1 MAAMAADETT
11 KRWWAL
17 THAMQEPLPDRQPGA
32 WWTTIDQVFH
42 AD

>member
-17 THAMQEPLPDRQPGA
+17 TDAMQEALPDRDPGA
-32 WWTTIDQVFH
+32 WWTTIEEVFH
-42 AD
+42 TG